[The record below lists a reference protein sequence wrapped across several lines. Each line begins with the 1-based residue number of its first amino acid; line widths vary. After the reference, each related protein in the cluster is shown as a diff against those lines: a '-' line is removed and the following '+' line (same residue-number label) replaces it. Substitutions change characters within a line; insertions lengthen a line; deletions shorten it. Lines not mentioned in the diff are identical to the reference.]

1 MTYGAGSSSTPVPAA
16 EPQPNLPGGLSPL
29 FAAGI
34 NSTSALLVI
43 IGTLIAQLKG
53 PEAEVTTSLFGP
65 AETLLS
71 SDPRTFW
78 IGWAIVV
85 ALAGFLVWQWLP
97 AGRESERLQRLAW
110 PALVAGPAHLL
121 WVVLGRAGLVEPT
134 VFLLAVEVG
143 ALCWLVWRLVK
154 HEAEHWYAALATDTG
169 WGLTLGFVS
178 VQLLASVGVVA
189 EEFGFATDERLY
201 LIIAIAAYSVFIT
214 GALGLAGRLYRQYA
228 VGVALLWGFAWMG
241 WDRLVGEQRNY
252 ILGGLAIL
260 GCFILFAAFYA
271 SARRRRKNIPSLARD
286 WE

>member
-1 MTYGAGSSSTPVPAA
+1 MTYGAGSSSTPASA
-16 EPQPNLPGGLSPL
+16 TEPQPSPSGGLSPL
-29 FAAGI
+29 FAAAI

-53 PEAEVTTSLFGP
+53 PDAEVTTSLFGP

-85 ALAGFLVWQWLP
+85 ALAGFLVWWLP

-121 WVVLGRAGLVEPT
+121 WVVLGRAGLVEPA

-154 HEAEHWYAALATDTG
+154 HEAEHCYAALRD
-169 WGLTLGFVS
+169 
-178 VQLLASVGVVA
+178 
-189 EEFGFATDERLY
+189 RHR
-201 LIIAIAAYSVFIT
+201 
-214 GALGLAGRLYRQYA
+214 LGLDPGIRVGAVAGLGRGGGRGVRLRH
-228 VGVALLWGFAWMG
+228 
-241 WDRLVGEQRNY
+241 
-252 ILGGLAIL
+252 
-260 GCFILFAAFYA
+260 
-271 SARRRRKNIPSLARD
+271 
-286 WE
+286 